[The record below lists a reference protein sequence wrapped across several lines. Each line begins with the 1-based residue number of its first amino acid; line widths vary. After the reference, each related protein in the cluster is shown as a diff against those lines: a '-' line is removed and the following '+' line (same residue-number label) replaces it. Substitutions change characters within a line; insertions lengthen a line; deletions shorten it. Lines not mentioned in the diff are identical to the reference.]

1 MIISIFRFIGLLLMA
16 SPVLLYGQNIVLI
29 PTYLWGVITV
39 EYSTSG
45 FNTFLT
51 GIILGF

>member
-1 MIISIFRFIGLLLMA
+1 MENLTEIGFSILCYR
-16 SPVLLYGQNIVLI
+16 LI

-45 FNTFLT
+45 FNTTFLT